1 MKRHKFARAAVLS
14 PAAGTLM
21 SKIEISKADAVTR
34 QAPDG
39 RMEIKLLTTG
49 FLAIALVAT
58 SVFMFVPNG
67 NSRNIV
73 SVNQTKDRFT
83 TVYKTTSSPSR
94 AQLAQAA
101 VCVNS
106 NCFDV

>member
-1 MKRHKFARAAVLS
+1 MKRHRFTRAAVLS

-21 SKIEISKADAVTR
+21 SKIEISEADAATR

-49 FLAIALVAT
+49 ILAIALVAT
-58 SVFMFVPNG
+58 SVLMFVPNG
-67 NSRNIV
+67 NSQDIV
-73 SVNQTKDRFT
+73 LANQAEDQFT
-83 TVYKTTSSPSR
+83 TVYKTISSPSR
-94 AQLAQAA
+94 VKLVQAA
-101 VCVNS
+101 CAIS